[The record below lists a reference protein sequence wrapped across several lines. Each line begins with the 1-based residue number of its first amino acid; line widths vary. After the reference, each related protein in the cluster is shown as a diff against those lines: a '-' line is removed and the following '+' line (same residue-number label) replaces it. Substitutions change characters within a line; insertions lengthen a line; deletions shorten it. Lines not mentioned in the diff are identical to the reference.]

1 MYRYRFPLLFTY
13 LLYFQDVRVHK
24 EREREIIEDWET
36 NLATFTAADESV
48 LARN

>member
-1 MYRYRFPLLFTY
+1 MYRYRFPLLFTH

-24 EREREIIEDWET
+24 EREIMEEWET